1 MMGCPPHGKTAKV
14 RKIGDSASVFYGII
28 VDARD
33 GRRATR
39 GGLRDDTVVRVAERC
54 RTWLG
59 VRCCG
64 GMGRRMAMRDGPRA
78 FGVRHHHFCGGM
90 GWHMVETGNGRHV
103 AGRLLLWR
111 DGVAVISNIVIF
123 LNL

>member
-14 RKIGDSASVFYGII
+14 RKIGDSASFFYGII
-28 VDARD
+28 ADASN

-64 GMGRRMAMRDGPRA
+64 GMERRMAMRDGP
-78 FGVRHHHFCGGM
+78 GQ
-90 GWHMVETGNGRHV
+90 
-103 AGRLLLWR
+103 
-111 DGVAVISNIVIF
+111 
-123 LNL
+123 